1 MTFGQGQGQPA
12 PGHRQP
18 GYGQPGYGQPRYGA
32 AGYGLP
38 VYREPHLRAS
48 DTDREWIVGYLR
60 TAYTEGRLSHELYD
74 DRMGRALS
82 AQTYGELEAL
92 VADLPRP
99 VPSAPPRT
107 NSYAIASLACG
118 LGQAVLGPLPTIP
131 AIVLGHIGRRQ
142 IRQTGETGDG
152 LALAGLI
159 LGWCGA
165 ILTVLAI
172 VAVLFVV
179 AAFVHTTHA
188 PPPP

>member
-12 PGHRQP
+12 PGHRQR
-18 GYGQPGYGQPRYGA
+18 GYGQPGYGAP
-32 AGYGLP
+32 GYGQP

-74 DRMGRALS
+74 DRMGRALA

-92 VADLPRP
+92 IADLPRP
-99 VPSAPPRT
+99 APAAPPRT
-107 NSYAIASLACG
+107 NAYAIASLACG

-172 VAVLFVV
+172 VGALFVV
-179 AAFVHTTHA
+179 AAFAHTTQ
-188 PPPP
+188 